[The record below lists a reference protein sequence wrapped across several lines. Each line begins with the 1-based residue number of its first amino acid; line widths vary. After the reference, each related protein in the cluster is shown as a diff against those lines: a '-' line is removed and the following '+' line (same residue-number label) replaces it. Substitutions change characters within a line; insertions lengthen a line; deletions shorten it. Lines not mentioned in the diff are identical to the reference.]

1 MRRGA
6 IGVAAVVAILLVV
19 LLVPLPGVSCD
30 VSLTK
35 ECGPGDEA
43 IGLVQADAYAYLH
56 ADTDPGSGQ
65 FEQARELAERLPHFG
80 AIAQGSF
87 QALGVPG
94 NVVLSRD
101 VLPWLGSEAAAALVP
116 AQGGAAQQLLLLSV
130 ADESGARSFLRQV
143 GGSGSRGEQRG
154 TAVTTYRNGLASA
167 ELNGFLLLG
176 GPAAVRGAIDA
187 AGDGGDSLA
196 DDETAQDVRSSLPDE
211 RVADAYVSREGI
223 ARLLAGRPGAAGT
236 LDTFADFGAS
246 RGLAAAAVAHDDGI
260 ELQLSSS
267 LDPEE
272 ARAAPPFF
280 AAFPEFT
287 PEIASALPADTLAML
302 DIGDPSQTARALLEQ
317 ADAAVPGI
325 SAAFDRLDRQLSR
338 AGGIGIEH
346 GLLPLLDGEA
356 AVAVAPGR
364 PVPYVTMIF
373 DGVDEQR
380 ANDAVLSLQAPLIGA
395 VNPATTGQAPTL
407 SQRKIGGVTVHSIN
421 LSPAVDLTYAVSGGR
436 LVIASAPRGVEQ
448 AHDGSDDLA
457 SQDSYRTVA
466 SPASDGTSA
475 LLFLNLQGLV
485 QLAAPRG
492 LAGIVSSF
500 RQDLAKMKALGVSV
514 KSSEDRLETKAFLEI
529 D

>member
-1 MRRGA
+1 V
-6 IGVAAVVAILLVV
+6 IAILLVV

-30 VSLTK
+30 LSLTK
-35 ECGPGDEA
+35 ECGSGDEA
-43 IGLVQADAYAYLH
+43 IGLVPADAYAYLH

-65 FEQARELAERLPHFG
+65 FEQARQLAERLPHFSG
-80 AIAQGSF
+80 IAQGSF
-87 QALGVPG
+87 RALGVPG
-94 NVVLSRD
+94 NVILSRD
-101 VLPWLGSEAAAALVP
+101 VLPWLGSEAAAAQVP
-116 AQGGAAQQLLLLSV
+116 ARGGAPEQLVLLSV
-130 ADESGARSFLRQV
+130 ADESGARSFLRRV
-143 GGSGSRGEQRG
+143 GGSGSRGEHRG
-154 TAVTTYRNGLASA
+154 TAVTTYRNGLVSA
-167 ELNGFLLLG
+167 ELDGFLLLG
-176 GPAAVRGAIDA
+176 GPAAVRGAID

-211 RVADAYVSREGI
+211 RFADAYVSREGI
-223 ARLLAGRPGAAGT
+223 ARLLAGRPGAAGSI
-236 LDTFADFGAS
+236 DTFADFGAS
-246 RGLAAAAVAHDDGI
+246 RGLTAAAVAHDDGI

-272 ARAAPPFF
+272 AQASPPFF
-280 AAFPEFT
+280 AAFPQFS
-287 PEIASALPADTLAML
+287 PELASALPADSLAML

-356 AVAVAPGR
+356 AAAVAPGR

-373 DGVDEQR
+373 DGVDEQK
-380 ANDAVLSLQAPLIGA
+380 AKDAVVSLQAPLIGA

-407 SQRKIGGVTVHSIN
+407 SQRKIGGVAVQSIS

-448 AHDGSDDLA
+448 ALDGSDDLA

-466 SPASDGTSA
+466 APASDGTSA